1 MEREFRNPANGNTES
16 VGGMSRLAVIVFG
29 AFYLAYKELWGH
41 FFIWL
46 LLVGGF
52 SFLTG
57 GPGLLIVSPVVS
69 LGYAI
74 GISGILTNSYLRKGW
89 IEVSGG
95 SEDVRA
101 SDLRDCPLC
110 AETIR
115 KAAVKC
121 EHCGAE
127 IEPARA
133 PKLKNGW
140 VASTACRDEEEQ
152 RRTIEAIA
160 STGLPVVPMIGL
172 AVGAGPFETKEE
184 AERALITMRDGP
196 RLFSEIVY
204 RDSVSGKYPPFTEQA
219 LKSAFQGWTVRI
231 TAHPG
236 DLGRIE
242 GVLEDLAIPVLA
254 VDGNTIIT
262 GPFES
267 EKSAKTVS
275 VKLYDNHEIHCH
287 IYWVPRHT

>member
-1 MEREFRNPANGNTES
+1 MEREFRNPANGHIES
-16 VGGMSRLAVIVFG
+16 VSGMSWLAVVFFG
-29 AFYLAYKELWGH
+29 IFYLAYKEQWVH

-46 LLVGGF
+46 LLVGGVTV
-52 SFLTG
+52 LTG
-57 GPGLLIVSPVVS
+57 GPGMFIAVPLVTI
-69 LGYAI
+69 GYAI
-74 GISGILTNSYLRKGW
+74 GINGILTNSYLRKGW
-89 IEVSGG
+89 VEASGDSAG
-95 SEDVRA
+95 TKTI
-101 SDLRDCPLC
+101 DLRNCPFC
-110 AETIR
+110 AEPIK

-121 EHCGAE
+121 KHCGRD

-133 PKLKNGW
+133 PRLKNGW
-140 VASTACRDEEEQ
+140 VASTACRDEEDQ

-184 AERALITMRDGP
+184 ANQALITMRDGP

-204 RDSVSGKYPPFTEQA
+204 RDSVSGKYLPFSDQA

-236 DLGRIE
+236 DLSRVE
-242 GVLEDLAIPVLA
+242 GVLGDLAVSVLA
-254 VDGNTIIT
+254 VEGNTVIT

-267 EKSAKTVS
+267 EQSAKTVA
-275 VKLYDNHEIHCH
+275 VELYDNYEIHCH
-287 IYWVPRHT
+287 MYWVPRQT